1 MTLRQKCAVCPPP
14 QNSSRDFGWT
24 PLSWGRVRSESERSL
39 RPGHQ
44 GLVGEW
50 RTLGFI
56 PSESGGPRK
65 KDFEQGNNTIQ
76 FLKTI
81 TLATDNPDKPRNDK
95 TITSHIG
102 LHEYLFT
109 IKIYISNKKSKRNIL
124 FSAMSIKK
132 VKKKITYYSSEL
144 TYINPVLK
152 TD

>member
-1 MTLRQKCAVCPPP
+1 M
-14 QNSSRDFGWT
+14 
-24 PLSWGRVRSESERSL
+24 
-39 RPGHQ
+39 
-44 GLVGEW
+44 
-50 RTLGFI
+50 
-56 PSESGGPRK
+56 
-65 KDFEQGNNTIQ
+65 
-76 FLKTI
+76 
-81 TLATDNPDKPRNDK
+81 DNPDKPRNDK